1 MDIKEPKDELPL
13 WQNAFQSEFACPYHH
28 ILSLYFLCNHIS
40 HTLLYSHPPLHK
52 DHVAQRDLQY
62 ITISSVMTSFW
73 LLLWIQ
79 NWDETALILF
89 YNCAPISS
97 NHRSSFRNTVECHL
111 KENFL
116 FRILLNFNFVQ
127 FSRPFLFR
135 FWKQTFCD
143 FELFES
149 LFDFIFFLK
158 ITKNCLNFG
167 FEFSRQKY

>member
-1 MDIKEPKDELPL
+1 MFCPTLQFWRKNWNIIHSKRDSKSQFLFEIWTKKFFFVQNLNPKWRFSWISKNQKTNFL

-89 YNCAPISS
+89 YNCAPISLLIID
-97 NHRSSFRNTVECHL
+97 HHFETVLQSSV
-111 KENFL
+111 
-116 FRILLNFNFVQ
+116 I
-127 FSRPFLFR
+127 
-135 FWKQTFCD
+135 
-143 FELFES
+143 
-149 LFDFIFFLK
+149 
-158 ITKNCLNFG
+158 
-167 FEFSRQKY
+167 